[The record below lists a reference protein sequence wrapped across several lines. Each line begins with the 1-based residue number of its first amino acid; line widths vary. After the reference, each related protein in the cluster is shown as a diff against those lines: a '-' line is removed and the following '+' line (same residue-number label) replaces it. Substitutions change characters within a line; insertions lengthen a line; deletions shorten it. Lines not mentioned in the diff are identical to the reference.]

1 MMPHHSALRY
11 RTTLRDNGGGE
22 YIKAAVRV
30 HGAVGKT
37 ATETKYASRA
47 VLHPGGGQP
56 DLVRPPTRAPHGG
69 ALHVR

>member
-1 MMPHHSALRY
+1 MNDDPYYPAFRY

-37 ATETKYASRA
+37 ATETKYASPA
-47 VLHPGGGQP
+47 V
-56 DLVRPPTRAPHGG
+56 
-69 ALHVR
+69 